1 MLELLTDKVAWVT
14 GAGTGI
20 GQAGAVALAKEG
32 ARVVL
37 SGRRRGPLLETQQI
51 ISKGGGEAW
60 TPIMDRRPEP
70 LADDVKARML
80 RAEDLGEAILFVARL
95 PRHVCLNELL
105 ISPTWHRMY
114 VNDPNRPPMGEG

>member
-95 PRHVCLNELL
+95 PRHVCPNEIL
-105 ISPTWHRMY
+105 ISPT
-114 VNDPNRPPMGEG
+114 